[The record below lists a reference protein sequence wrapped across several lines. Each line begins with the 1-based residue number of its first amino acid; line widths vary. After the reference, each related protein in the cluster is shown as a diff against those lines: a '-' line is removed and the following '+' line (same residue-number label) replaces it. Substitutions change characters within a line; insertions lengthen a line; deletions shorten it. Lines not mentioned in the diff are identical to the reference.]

1 MILLFQRGEIA
12 NAISDTTT
20 FHLAVWRL
28 DETVLV
34 HPRVGGE
41 RGDETDIGPLRG
53 FNRADSAIMGGMNVP
68 NLESRPLTGQTS
80 RTQCREATLVG
91 NLRERVGLI
100 HELGELAG
108 AKKLFHSPPHG
119 LLVD

>member
-12 NAISDTTT
+12 DAIGDATI
-20 FHLAVWRL
+20 FHLAVRRL

-34 HPRVGGE
+34 HPRVGSK
-41 RGDETDIGPLRG
+41 RGDETDIGTLRG
-53 FNRADSAIMGGMNVP
+53 FNRADSTIMGGMNVP
-68 NLESRPLTGQTS
+68 DLESRPLTGQTS

-108 AKKLFHSPPHG
+108 AKKRSEEHTSELQSQ
-119 LLVD
+119 